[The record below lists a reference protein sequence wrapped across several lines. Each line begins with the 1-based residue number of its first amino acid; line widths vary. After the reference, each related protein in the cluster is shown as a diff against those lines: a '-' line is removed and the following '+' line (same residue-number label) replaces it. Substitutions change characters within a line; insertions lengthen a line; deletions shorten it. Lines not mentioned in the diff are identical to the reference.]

1 MNAQPSPT
9 RAFAVLWTS
18 RMCLRPLAGLE
29 AHIPSSSLQSSIL
42 DLYSFAGCRMESGQ
56 VVNKGMKVEILSEA
70 ESISGGGTK
79 FTSGLQRQPSAAK
92 SSCLC
97 SPTSHAGSFRCRLHR
112 APSLQRTRSI
122 DSASLRDAE
131 NNINTTADD
140 TSNARN

>member
-1 MNAQPSPT
+1 
-9 RAFAVLWTS
+9 
-18 RMCLRPLAGLE
+18 
-29 AHIPSSSLQSSIL
+29 
-42 DLYSFAGCRMESGQ
+42 MESGQ

-122 DSASLRDAE
+122 DSASLRDSE